1 MWQGGSGGGGGGG
14 LWGQGVGWWGDRT
27 DGGGGRGVSGIRG
40 KVGWEMERGGGG
52 GGGLEGGGWR
62 EGVEGG
68 GGGVVG
74 SRCGA
79 SAQWLGG
86 SELTPP
92 RSATPLPLK
101 VALCCVGGAGTGQV
115 PRGAEA
121 QRRLG
126 GGAGSAAPVVDVAV
140 TAGGRLVAGSASAM
154 AADAGAVPAAG
165 VAGVRAG
172 AWAGAWAGAGDM
184 VALARAEVPA
194 HFLPLRRTE
203 PGSAWS
209 DTAFTTARSWPLV
222 TRRSSGQAALVL
234 NRRLLPGLSELLSGT
249 PRGWGGDPDPGPD
262 PAVPVC
268 VPPAPPAA
276 VAVVTAPP
284 PSATVP

>member
-1 MWQGGSGGGGGGG
+1 
-14 LWGQGVGWWGDRT
+14 
-27 DGGGGRGVSGIRG
+27 
-40 KVGWEMERGGGG
+40 
-52 GGGLEGGGWR
+52 
-62 EGVEGG
+62 
-68 GGGVVG
+68 
-74 SRCGA
+74 
-79 SAQWLGG
+79 
-86 SELTPP
+86 
-92 RSATPLPLK
+92 
-101 VALCCVGGAGTGQV
+101 
-115 PRGAEA
+115 
-121 QRRLG
+121 
-126 GGAGSAAPVVDVAV
+126 
-140 TAGGRLVAGSASAM
+140 M

-184 VALARAEVPA
+184 VVLARAEVPA

-209 DTAFTTARSWPLV
+209 DTALTTARSRPLV

-249 PRGWGGDPDPGPD
+249 PRGWGGDPGPGPD